1 MNKRESVYHVLQ
13 KILLCVMVVFSFVTI
28 AGAVFFFTRISWGT
42 EYNKSVLVAFE
53 LFFSLQLMLL
63 IGFLFK
69 LTDKA
74 DTPKKSYIITAAYF
88 IFAVIIMAVL
98 FCNLN
103 PRPVTDSYDDLNAA
117 RVIMNE
123 GYFTLDNPH
132 AAEVKQFSNNFLLI
146 IVFKAFL
153 TVFDTIGITDIY
165 RVFYVINALTLLLGN
180 FLVWKFIKEAR
191 GHKAANKV
199 LCLFVLNPV
208 YYMLIFWIYQVLV
221 SYPLLVGVVYCMYK
235 IRKAESRKKVI
246 IWSVVFGLVSFI
258 AYKIRP
264 TNIFP
269 IIAAALIMIFILDF
283 KKKWKKG
290 LVVVLAALIAVVP
303 MWMFVNNRVDK
314 YFSEVS
320 DSTYSLYYW
329 FSLGSHDNGGTST
342 KTVEKTIISEYGD
355 DFEGRDAAFRDYVI
369 ENYKNM
375 GITGVCNLWLRKIIV
390 NWSDGY
396 CDLEIR
402 HTEGN
407 HDSMLYEYLVGNRSE
422 LFVIYC
428 QAYRLVTM
436 IGFAIYALNL
446 IRKKNISL
454 LDTVLFLS
462 VAGGYVFYLI
472 WEVKSVYS
480 LVLAPFI
487 LILAVPGF
495 EWFGNKTSSQKKI
508 TVLPYVIGAL
518 LSVLLLVSFGR
529 ETSDFMYYRVHGTYN
544 NRHRIKILDGETV
557 NQTFRC
563 AKPFN
568 VIELPVAVS
577 EGENDALYV
586 YRLSSADGTLQTE
599 GSYCAESV
607 RDDTLTITPGTV
619 LPEGEYS
626 LEITKESDSDS
637 YVAVYTYN
645 SYYYDQYDGVLHID
659 GEEQTGDLRMRVG
672 YSANER
678 YFSNTMTITVVVLYL
693 VFSVCGVGCLVMRKE
708 EGLTEV

>member
-1 MNKRESVYHVLQ
+1 MSKRESVYCVLQ

-28 AGAVFFFTRISWGT
+28 AGAVYFFTRISWGT
-42 EYNKSVLVAFE
+42 ELNKSVLIAFE
-53 LFFSLQLMLL
+53 LFFSLQLMLF

-69 LTDKA
+69 LIDKA
-74 DTPKKSYIITAAYF
+74 DTPKKSYIITASCF
-88 IFAVIIMAVL
+88 IFAVTVMIVL
-98 FCNLN
+98 MCNLN

-153 TVFDTIGITDIY
+153 TVFDKFGITNIFP
-165 RVFYVINALTLLLGN
+165 VFYVINALTLLLGN
-180 FLVWKFIKEAR
+180 FLVWKLIKETR

-221 SYPLLVGVVYCMYK
+221 SYPLLVGVIYCMYK
-235 IRKAESRKKVI
+235 IRKAQSRKAVI

-269 IIAAALIMIFILDF
+269 IIAAAIIMLFILDF

-290 LVVVLAALIAVVP
+290 LVVFLAALIAVLP
-303 MWMFVNNRVDK
+303 MWLFVNNRVDK
-314 YFSEVS
+314 YFSEVQ

-407 HDSMLYEYLVGNRSE
+407 HDSMLYEYLVGNRSQ

-436 IGFAIYALNL
+436 IGLAIYTISL

-454 LDTVLFLS
+454 MDTVLFLS
-462 VAGGYVFYLI
+462 LAGCYVFYLI

-480 LVLAPFI
+480 LVLAPVI

-495 EWFGNKTSSQKKI
+495 EWFGRKTSSDKKMA
-508 TVLPYVIGAL
+508 VLPYVIGAL

-529 ETSDFMYYRVHGTYN
+529 EASDFMYYRVHGTYN
-544 NRHRIKILDGETV
+544 NRHRIKILDGEV
-557 NQTFRC
+557 IDQTFRC
-563 AKPFN
+563 AGPFN

-586 YRLSSADGTLQTE
+586 YKIYSADGTVQAE
-599 GSYCAESV
+599 GSYCAESISN
-607 RDDTLTITPGTV
+607 DTLTIAPGFL

-626 LEITKESDSDS
+626 LEITKESDSDA

-645 SYYYDQYDGVLHID
+645 TYYYDQYDGVLHID

-672 YSANER
+672 YSANEK
-678 YFSNTMTITVVVLYL
+678 YYSTKAAACVVSLYAIFSALSICCVITTPKLKIK
-693 VFSVCGVGCLVMRKE
+693 G
-708 EGLTEV
+708 